1 MSEERMS
8 AKQYAKFEKAFY
20 LFGSLAK
27 MVNPV
32 RPDEWKQL
40 AEEMWT
46 WAIVK
51 VAALVDESTSG
62 FLEPPPRWQQDLG
75 SPSDVADYDDR
86 PEVLNPNARLIRVKE
101 KAVLKSGKRD
111 NRHWTLTK
119 IVAVDGGEYSTF
131 AGSRY
136 EVGKEYAIEVES
148 VTRGENTYL
157 QIKEPK

>member
-51 VAALVDESTSG
+51 VAALVDESTDG
-62 FLEPPPRWQQDLG
+62 FLELPPAI
-75 SPSDVADYDDR
+75 ADYDDR
-86 PEVLNPNARLIRVKE
+86 PEVLNPNARLITVKE
-101 KAVLKSGKRD
+101 KAVLKSGERGSRK
-111 NRHWTLTK
+111 WTLTK
-119 IVAVDGGEYSTF
+119 IVSTDNAEYSTF